1 MVGHSDYRDPHMK
14 SASSQLATHINGV
27 TTTLATCW
35 KITRRDGAVFGF
47 TDFDKDLTVDSL
59 LYQARSGYTR
69 SAIHTIANLAVD
81 NLDIESAIDS
91 ETLSAADL
99 RAGVW
104 DGATVEI
111 FLVNWANLAN
121 GKIILKRGTIGEV
134 ELKDTVFRAEMRG
147 LSQALSQQIVE
158 LYTPDCRADL
168 GDTRCKVNLSALTVT
183 GAITAVTDRRGFTD
197 TSRAE
202 AANYWNGGL
211 LTWTSGANVGR
222 KMEVKA
228 FASGGTFTLFLPM
241 PSEVTVGD
249 TYSLRPGCDK
259 KFSTCKDRYNNVKN
273 FRGEPNVPGN
283 DQVLAYPDGK

>member
-1 MVGHSDYRDPHMK
+1 MK
-14 SASSQLATHINGV
+14 TAGSPLATHITGE

-35 KITRRDGAVFGF
+35 KVTRRDGSIFGF

-99 RAGVW
+99 RTGVW

-134 ELKDTVFRAEMRG
+134 ELKDTVFRAELRG

-168 GDTRCKVNLSALTVT
+168 GDTRCKVNLAALSVT
-183 GAITAVTDRRGFTD
+183 GAVTAVTDRRSFADSARGE
-197 TSRAE
+197 SV
-202 AANYWNGGL
+202 NYWNGGL

-228 FASGGTFTLFLPM
+228 FGSGGVFTLFLPM
-241 PSEVTVGD
+241 PSIVAVGD
-249 TYSLRPGCDK
+249 NYSLRPGCDK
-259 KFSTCKDRYNNVKN
+259 KFSTCKDRYSNVKN

>member
-1 MVGHSDYRDPHMK
+1 MK
-14 SASSQLATHINGV
+14 TAGSSLATHIAGE

-35 KITRRDGAVFGF
+35 KVTRRDGSIFGF
-47 TDFDKDLTVDSL
+47 TDFDKDLTVESL

-111 FLVNWANLAN
+111 FLVNWSNLAN

-168 GDTRCKVNLSALTVT
+168 GDTRCKVNLAALTFT

-197 TSRAE
+197 TSRTE
-202 AANYWNGGL
+202 AVNHWNGGL
-211 LTWTSGANVGR
+211 LTWTSGANLGR

-228 FASGGTFTLFLPM
+228 FASGAFTLFLPM
-241 PSEVTVGD
+241 SSEVAVGD
-249 TYSLRPGCDK
+249 NYSLRPGCDK

>member
-1 MVGHSDYRDPHMK
+1 MK
-14 SASSQLATHINGV
+14 TAGSPLATHIAGE

-35 KITRRDGAVFGF
+35 KVTRRDGAIFGF

-134 ELKDTVFRAEMRG
+134 ELKDTVFRAELRG

-168 GDTRCKVNLSALTVT
+168 GDTRCKVNLAALTVT
-183 GAITAVTDRRGFTD
+183 GAITAVTDRRSFADSARGE
-197 TSRAE
+197 SV
-202 AANYWNGGL
+202 NHWNGGL
-211 LTWTSGANVGR
+211 LTWTSGANVGL
-222 KMEVKA
+222 KMEVKS
-228 FASGGTFTLFLPM
+228 FASGGAFTLYLPM
-241 PSEVTVGD
+241 PSEVAVGD
-249 TYSLRPGCDK
+249 NYSLRPGCDK

>member
-1 MVGHSDYRDPHMK
+1 MK
-14 SASSQLATHINGV
+14 TAGSPLATHIAGE

-35 KITRRDGAVFGF
+35 KVTRRDGSIFGF
-47 TDFDKDLTVDSL
+47 TDFDKDLMVDGL

-134 ELKDTVFRAEMRG
+134 ELKDTVFRAELRG

-168 GDTRCKVNLSALTVT
+168 GDTRCKVNLAALTVT
-183 GAITAVTDRRGFTD
+183 GAITAVTDRRSFAD
-197 TSRAE
+197 SSRSE
-202 AANYWNGGL
+202 SVNHWNGGL

-228 FASGGTFTLFLPM
+228 FESSGAFTLFLPM
-241 PSEVTVGD
+241 PSIVAVGD
-249 TYSLRPGCDK
+249 NYSLRPGCDK
-259 KFSTCKDRYNNVKN
+259 KFSTCKDRYSNVKN

>member
-1 MVGHSDYRDPHMK
+1 MK
-14 SASSQLATHINGV
+14 TAGSPLATHIAGE

-35 KITRRDGAVFGF
+35 EVTRRDGSIFGF

-134 ELKDTVFRAEMRG
+134 ELKDTVFRAELRG

-168 GDTRCKVNLSALTVT
+168 GDTRCKVNLAALTVT
-183 GAITAVTDRRGFTD
+183 GAVSAVTDRRSFAD
-197 TSRAE
+197 SSRSE
-202 AANYWNGGL
+202 SVNHWNGGL
-211 LTWTSGANVGR
+211 LIWTSGANVGR

-228 FASGGTFTLFLPM
+228 FGSGGAFTLFLPM
-241 PSEVTVGD
+241 PSIVAVGD
-249 TYSLRPGCDK
+249 NYSLRPGCDK
-259 KFSTCKDRYNNVKN
+259 KFSTCKDRYSNVKN

>member
-1 MVGHSDYRDPHMK
+1 MK
-14 SASSQLATHINGV
+14 TAGSPLATHIAGE

-35 KITRRDGAVFGF
+35 KVTRRDGSIFGF

-134 ELKDTVFRAEMRG
+134 ELKDTVFRAELRG

-168 GDTRCKVNLSALTVT
+168 GDARCKINLASLTVT
-183 GAITAVTDRRGFTD
+183 GAITAVTDRRSFADSTRGE
-197 TSRAE
+197 SV
-202 AANYWNGGL
+202 NHWNGGL

-228 FASGGTFTLFLPM
+228 FGSGGAFTLFLPM
-241 PSEVTVGD
+241 PSIVAVGD
-249 TYSLRPGCDK
+249 NYSLRPGCDK

>member
-1 MVGHSDYRDPHMK
+1 MK
-14 SASSQLATHINGV
+14 TASSQLATHISGG

-35 KITRRDGAVFGF
+35 KVTRRDGAVFGF
-47 TDFDKDLTVDSL
+47 TDFDKDLTVESI

-91 ETLSAADL
+91 ETLSAPDL

-111 FLVNWANLAN
+111 FLVNWSNLAN

-134 ELKDTVFRAEMRG
+134 ELKDMVFRAELRG

-168 GDTRCKVNLSALTVT
+168 GDTRCKVNLSVLTVT
-183 GAITAVTDRRGFTD
+183 GAITAVTDRRSFTD
-197 TSRAE
+197 TSRVE
-202 AANYWNGGL
+202 AANFWNGGL
-211 LTWTSGANVGR
+211 LTWTGGANVGR

-228 FASGGTFTLFLPM
+228 FASVGIFTLFLPM
-241 PSEVTVGD
+241 PSDVAVGD

>member
-1 MVGHSDYRDPHMK
+1 MK
-14 SASSQLATHINGV
+14 TAGSPLATHIAGE

-35 KITRRDGAVFGF
+35 KVTRRDGAIFGF

-91 ETLSAADL
+91 EILSAADL

-111 FLVNWANLAN
+111 FLVNWGNLAN

-134 ELKDTVFRAEMRG
+134 ELKDTVFRAELRG

-168 GDTRCKVNLSALTVT
+168 GDTRCKVNLAALTVT
-183 GAITAVTDRRGFTD
+183 GAVTAVTDRRSFADSARGE
-197 TSRAE
+197 SV
-202 AANYWNGGL
+202 NHWNGGL

-228 FASGGTFTLFLPM
+228 FSGGGAFTLFLPM
-241 PSEVTVGD
+241 PSIVAIGD
-249 TYSLRPGCDK
+249 NYSLRPGCDK
-259 KFSTCKDRYNNVKN
+259 KFSTCKDRYSNVKN

>member
-1 MVGHSDYRDPHMK
+1 MK
-14 SASSQLATHINGV
+14 TAGSPLATHIAGE

-35 KITRRDGAVFGF
+35 KVTRRDGSIFGF

-134 ELKDTVFRAEMRG
+134 ELKDTVFRAELRG

-168 GDTRCKVNLSALTVT
+168 GDARCKIDLALLTVT
-183 GAITAVTDRRGFTD
+183 GAITAVTDRRSFADSARGE
-197 TSRAE
+197 SV
-202 AANYWNGGL
+202 NHWNGGL

-222 KMEVKA
+222 KMEIKA
-228 FASGGTFTLFLPM
+228 FGSGGTVTLFLPM
-241 PSEVTVGD
+241 PSIVAIGD
-249 TYSLRPGCDK
+249 NYSLRPGCDK
-259 KFSTCKDRYNNVKN
+259 KFSTCKDRYSNVKN

>member
-1 MVGHSDYRDPHMK
+1 MK
-14 SASSQLATHINGV
+14 SASSQLVTHINGE

-35 KITRRDGAVFGF
+35 KVTRRDGAVFGF

-111 FLVNWANLAN
+111 FLVNWSNLAN

-183 GAITAVTDRRGFTD
+183 GTINAVTDRRGFTD

-202 AANYWNGGL
+202 AADYWNGGL

-228 FASGGTFTLFLPM
+228 FSSGGAFTLFLPM

>member
-1 MVGHSDYRDPHMK
+1 MK
-14 SASSQLATHINGV
+14 TAGSPLATHIAGE

-35 KITRRDGAVFGF
+35 KVTRRDGAIFGF

-111 FLVNWANLAN
+111 FLVNWSNLAN

-134 ELKDTVFRAEMRG
+134 ELKDTVFRTELRG

-168 GDTRCKVNLSALTVT
+168 GDTRCKVNLTALTVT
-183 GAITAVTDRRGFTD
+183 GAVTAVTDRRSFADSARGE
-197 TSRAE
+197 SV
-202 AANYWNGGL
+202 NHWNGGL

-228 FASGGTFTLFLPM
+228 FGSSGAFTLFLPM
-241 PSEVTVGD
+241 PSIVAVGD
-249 TYSLRPGCDK
+249 NYSLRPGCDK

>member
-1 MVGHSDYRDPHMK
+1 MK
-14 SASSQLATHINGV
+14 TAGSPLATHITGE

-35 KITRRDGAVFGF
+35 KVTRRDGSIFGF

-111 FLVNWANLAN
+111 FLVNWSNLAN

-134 ELKDTVFRAEMRG
+134 ELKDTVFRAELRG

-168 GDTRCKVNLSALTVT
+168 GDTRCKVNLAALTVT
-183 GAITAVTDRRGFTD
+183 GAVTAVIDRRSFADSVRGE
-197 TSRAE
+197 SV
-202 AANYWNGGL
+202 NHWNGGL
-211 LTWTSGANVGR
+211 LTWTSGANVGH

-228 FASGGTFTLFLPM
+228 FGSSGAFTLFLPM
-241 PSEVTVGD
+241 PSIVAVGD
-249 TYSLRPGCDK
+249 NYSLRPGCDK
-259 KFSTCKDRYNNVKN
+259 KFSTCKDRYSNVKN

>member
-1 MVGHSDYRDPHMK
+1 MK
-14 SASSQLATHINGV
+14 TAGSPLATHIAGE
-27 TTTLATCW
+27 TTSLATCW
-35 KITRRDGAVFGF
+35 KVTRRDGAIFGF
-47 TDFDKDLTVDSL
+47 TDFDKDLTVESL

-91 ETLSAADL
+91 DTLSAADL

-111 FLVNWANLAN
+111 FLVNWSNIAN

-134 ELKDTVFRAEMRG
+134 ELKETTFRAELRG

-158 LYTPDCRADL
+158 LYAPDCRADL
-168 GDTRCKVNLSALTVT
+168 GDSRCKVDLAALTVT
-183 GAITAVTDRRGFTD
+183 GAITAATDRRSFADSTRGE
-197 TSRAE
+197 SV
-202 AANYWNGGL
+202 NYWNGGL

-228 FASGGTFTLFLPM
+228 FGSGGAFTLFLPM
-241 PSEVTVGD
+241 PSTVAVGD
-249 TYSLRPGCDK
+249 NYSLRPGCDK
-259 KFSTCKDRYNNVKN
+259 QFATCKNRYNNVKN

-283 DQVLAYPDGK
+283 DQVLAYPDAK